1 MTARRLKTKLFVVV
15 PSAMASPHLIAKL
28 HISSIESKSPSEPR
42 ARRKSRRE
50 AGADEL
56 MLVDVLARVVSKP
69 RCCDN
74 ARNHSDVAE

>member
-15 PSAMASPHLIAKL
+15 PICDGFATL

-42 ARRKSRRE
+42 ARRKPRRE